1 MTVVAAAARSVRRL
15 LCPPTALSGVLLATL
30 PMATALAQTASTPNA
45 TSANVS
51 TSTPATLP
59 KATPGASPAAV
70 TPSAGNAPSTP
81 ATPASWADTITLNEQ
96 LEGGIVANPA
106 RPTDGE
112 NFGDIYTDHANQAQL
127 NQILVTLT
135 RATDP
140 NAKGYDA
147 GFDLQLLYGSDMR
160 ANHYLG
166 QFDHLIGSRYQLG
179 VVQADI
185 LLHTPWLG
193 SGGTDWKFGEWP
205 SIMGLEVLDPSVN
218 PFYTHSFIYNWGV
231 TFYNTGI
238 LGETHVNPTVDIYYA
253 IDSGNTTTL
262 GGGDNNGAPA
272 GYLGLGLNNLFHGKV
287 TELATFDIGPEQ
299 SCRSDPNCNT
309 DRRYIADFLTTGKI
323 TDKLTSNTELNYI
336 RDEYYRGE
344 AYGFAQYFS
353 YPLSHAVT
361 FNMRGEVWRD
371 NTGDFVVNL
380 PSDLGFVQSEGG
392 FATPVIAETGRTT
405 FSELTLGVT
414 YKPDVPKPIKTL
426 MIRPEIRYERAL
438 NGQPTFNAGRDVD
451 AFTFGGDV
459 ILGF

>member
-1 MTVVAAAARSVRRL
+1 MTAEKAGTFASMLRL
-15 LCPPTALSGVLLATL
+15 TTALIGTPAALFAAGL
-30 PMATALAQTASTPNA
+30 PSAAYAQTSSNPAP
-45 TSANVS
+45 TSATVS
-51 TSTPATLP
+51 QTTPSLP
-59 KATPGASPAAV
+59 TATPGASPAAV

-81 ATPASWADTITLNEQ
+81 KPQAEWGDTITINEQ
-96 LEGGIVANPA
+96 VEGGIVANPD
-106 RPTDGE
+106 RPADGE

-135 RATDP
+135 RPTDP
-140 NAKGYDA
+140 NATGYDV
-147 GFDLQLLYGSDMR
+147 GFDLQALYGSDMR

-166 QFDHLIGSRYQLG
+166 QFDHLITSRYQLG
-179 VVQADI
+179 IVQADV

-231 TFYNTGI
+231 TFFNTGI
-238 LGETHVNPTVDIYYA
+238 LAETHVNSTVDLYYA

-262 GGGDNNGAPA
+262 GGGDNNGSPA
-272 GYLGLGLNNLFHGKV
+272 GYLGVGLNNLFKGKV

-299 SCRSDPNCNT
+299 SCRADPTCDT
-309 DRRYIADFLTTGKI
+309 DRRYIADFLTTWKI
-323 TDKLTSNTELNYI
+323 TGKLTSNTELNYI
-336 RDEYYRGE
+336 RDEFYAGE

-353 YPLSHAVT
+353 YPLTASITA
-361 FNMRGEVWRD
+361 NMRGEVWRD
-371 NTGDFVVNL
+371 NTGFFVVNF
-380 PSDLGFVQSEGG
+380 PNNLGFVKSENGYPTSTITEPG
-392 FATPVIAETGRTT
+392 PTT

-414 YKPDVPKPIKTL
+414 YKPDMPKPVKTL

-438 NGQPTFNAGRDVD
+438 NGTTPFNAGRDVD
-451 AFTFGGDV
+451 SFLFGGDV